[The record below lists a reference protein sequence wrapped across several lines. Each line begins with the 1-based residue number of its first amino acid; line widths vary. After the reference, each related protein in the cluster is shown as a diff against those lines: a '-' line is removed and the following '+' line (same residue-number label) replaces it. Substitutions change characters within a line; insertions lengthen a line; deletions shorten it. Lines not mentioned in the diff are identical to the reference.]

1 MRSFVSLLPAAA
13 ALLVVLTGAL
23 FACATRAGELPAHA
37 GQIQNHLEFLGYEV
51 SRKDG
56 SILAIHEERPNL
68 QIRRAN
74 GGTLLLSYWQA
85 NDYARAHRAE
95 FLELANYFNAN
106 ATTATF
112 YIDDDGDLGF
122 SGWFIGDYEKMR
134 FAQFLERWNRDWADL
149 VQRDFDRAQKFLE

>member
-1 MRSFVSLLPAAA
+1 MRTFGSSLPAAA
-13 ALLVVLTGAL
+13 LSLVAFAAALI
-23 FACATRAGELPAHA
+23 ACATRAGELPAHT
-37 GQIQNHLEFLGYEV
+37 GEIQNHLEFLGYEV
-51 SRKDG
+51 SQNDD

-68 QIRRAN
+68 QIRSAS

-95 FLELANYFNAN
+95 FLELVNYFNVN

-122 SGWFIGDYEKMR
+122 SGWFIGDYDKIR
-134 FAQFLERWNRDWADL
+134 FGQFLERWHRDWADL
-149 VQRDFDRAQKFLE
+149 VQRDFARAQTFLE